1 MTQAYVTSGSNLIN
15 TKFQSQRKEKRGTDT
30 GHTLLHYFKIFLF
43 SLNKE
48 QNKAAPKPTTTSNM
62 KKILERH
69 NLHSKNLEK
78 LEQPSLELQLV
89 EDSTCSRLNKEVAE
103 KSHQLRQMRG
113 EDLRGLNIDELLQ
126 LEKSLEAGLSC
137 VIEKKGMQLMEE
149 NERLK
154 QQVVEITN
162 GRKQVTADS
171 ENVGYEEGQSSESV
185 TNVCNSNGPLH
196 DYESSDTS
204 LKLGFAAPRV
214 QNLETFVRNMWNWEV
229 AGFEPRPVEAEQP
242 IVRRYSIS
250 TTRENSEFSK
260 LALASKVHRLK
271 DKIKLAKEDYLELR
285 QEASD
290 LQEYSNA
297 KLDRVTRYLGV
308 LAEKTRKLDQVALET
323 EARISP
329 LINEKKRLFNDLL
342 TAKGSIKVFCR
353 VRPLFEDES
362 PSVVEFPDDCTIRVN
377 TGSDTI
383 SNPKK
388 DFEFDR
394 VYGPH
399 VGQAELF
406 TDVQPY
412 VQSALDGYNEGSS
425 YDRGLYARCFEELF
439 DLANSD
445 STSTSRFN
453 FSVTVFELYNEQ
465 ITDLLS
471 EPESTLQK
479 ICMGSLES
487 FIELQ
492 QEKVDNPL
500 DFSRILKAAF
510 QRRENNISKLNVSHL
525 IVTVHIYYNNVIS
538 GENLYSKLSLVDLA
552 GSEGLIAEDDSS
564 ERVTDMLH
572 VMKSLS
578 ALGDVLSSLTSRKDV
593 VPYENSMLTKVLAD
607 SLGRDSKTLMIL
619 NVCPNIANLSET
631 LSSLSFCSRARNAT
645 LSLGN
650 RDTIK
655 KWRDVANDA
664 RKELYEKEK
673 EIQDLKQEVLELT
686 QALKDA
692 NDQCVLL
699 FNEVQKAWK
708 VSFTLQSDLKSE
720 NIMIADKHK
729 VEKEQNAQLRNQVAQ
744 LLQTEQDQKMIMQQK
759 DSTIQTLQAQIKSME
774 SQLNEALHLR
784 EARSTFGSES
794 GPVISSISKA
804 TGDGMDSSAVTKKLE
819 EELKKRDALI
829 ERLHEENEKLFDR
842 LTEKA
847 SLAGSPQVSSPLSKG
862 TVNVKS
868 QELGRNENNKGR
880 SMDVVPSPLGAD
892 KTDGTVALVKSGS
905 EKVKSTP
912 AGEYLTAA
920 LNDFDPEQYDSLAA
934 ISDGANKL
942 LMLVLAA
949 VIKAGASRE
958 HEILAEIRDAV
969 FAFIRKM
976 EPKRVM
982 DTMLVSRVR
991 ILYIRSLLARSP
1003 ELQSIKVPPVECFL
1017 ERANTG
1023 RSRSSSRG
1031 NSPGRSPVHF
1041 VEEQIQGFK
1050 VNIKLEKKSKL
1061 SSVVLRMRGIDQD
1074 AWRQQVTG
1082 GKLREIQEE
1091 AKSFAIGNKALAAL
1105 FVHTP
1110 AGELQRQIRSWLAE
1124 NFEFLSVTGDDASG
1138 GITGQL
1144 ELLSTAIMD
1153 GWMAGL
1159 GAALPPSTDA
1169 LGQLLSE
1176 YAKRVFTSQLQHLKD
1191 IAGTLATEDAEDAAQ
1206 VAKLRS
1212 ALESVDHKRR
1222 KILQQMRSDAA
1233 LLTLEDGGLPVQNPS
1248 TAAEDARLASLISLD
1263 GILKQVKDILRQSS
1277 VNTLS
1282 KSKKKS
1288 LLVSLDELGERMP
1301 SLLNIDHPCAQRQ
1314 IAEARRL
1321 VESIPEQDDPLH
1333 ELTHARKSTA
1343 DLGSGTETDVAQWNV
1358 LQFNTGSTTP
1368 FIIKC
1373 GANSNSELVI
1383 KADARVQ
1390 EPKGGEIMRVVPRP
1404 SVLENMSMDEMK
1416 HVFSQLPEALSLL
1429 ALARTADGTRARY
1442 SRLYR
1447 TLAMKVPSLRDLVGE
1462 LEKGGVLKDLS
1473 FKLSVS
1479 HSSSSASSPSNQL
1492 SPAGPESFYY
1502 DDGGGSSDS
1511 VANYTRASMP
1521 PHLLK
1526 SLYEELSGIHPSFER
1541 LILMV
1546 IDGLPAEF
1554 VLGKDGQP
1562 PREDF
1567 REAMPYTQALLSNGM
1582 ATGYHAKAAPPT
1594 VTMPRLKAMVSG
1606 AIGGFL
1612 DVAFNF
1618 NTQSMSDDN
1627 LLGQF
1632 FRIGWKMVMLGD
1644 ETWLKLFPGLFTRH
1658 DGVSS
1663 FYVKDTV
1670 QVDQNVSRHLENEL
1684 NRDDWN
1690 LLILHYLG
1698 LDHVGHI
1705 GGRNSILMA
1714 PKLKEMDEVVKMIH
1728 LSTIQT
1734 RDNDQGKTLLVVVS
1748 DHGMTENGNH
1758 GGSSYEE
1765 TDSLALF
1772 VGLKN
1777 DLSDYAVSSCNSIYQ
1792 VDIAPTLALLF
1803 GVPIPKNNVGV
1814 LISEAFD
1821 LLTDDKQLRVLELNS
1836 WQLLRLIQAQLPGLS
1851 CRNLPS
1857 HDGFT
1862 DGLASTIVECSGS
1875 MEKMLCCLYMNAINL
1890 HSFLEV
1896 EVTLQVSKSRD
1907 DYSCT
1912 VAAYHQF
1919 LKTASEWLS
1928 RRVTDKPV
1936 GLLAFGIVAMAISS
1950 LTLLGLMIC
1959 MSTEDQPGEN
1969 QRLCNSITG
1978 LHKWSVNEIFLLG
1991 VMLILVMSMASSSMV
2006 EEEQYIWH
2014 FVLSTSYVL
2023 FLRKAVQPLAP
2034 GSAKNFF
2041 KLMKGQTERLDFRIS
2056 SIILLLISGRI
2067 LRGWHQGGVNWTYLP
2082 DISKWLEQSGV
2093 NHVRSI
2099 QLASGLL
2106 VISLSI
2112 FALFLF
2118 GSRRKIT
2125 QLVGFCFLICGFLV
2139 LWHLYHNNAF
2149 VSASYDAAI
2158 QAQIIY
2164 AILGIATIGTFAAL
2178 PWFIPFW
2185 FPGTCSKP
2193 NVKSTLVTFDGQC
2206 IFSLVE
2212 FRDSSYLIG
2221 LAYIICWCLLQLLLQ
2236 QPINSMPILLLLVQI
2251 LSSMLYFSCSGLQHI
2266 EVEVALLYYMGM
2278 AGHFA
2283 LGNSNTLATIDV
2295 AGAFIGLS
2303 SHSMFLSGILMF
2315 IITYASPM
2323 LFLLSMLMYI
2333 SVKSTSYLA
2342 NHQNVDSGHL
2352 AKMILGFPCLV
2363 PVGLNSILLTSYT
2376 IVLLLMRNHLFVWS
2390 VFSPKYLYVCATT
2403 VCIYVGVFVV
2413 AATEIYTCWVL
2424 ALRRKKQISI
2434 R

>member
-1 MTQAYVTSGSNLIN
+1 
-15 TKFQSQRKEKRGTDT
+15 
-30 GHTLLHYFKIFLF
+30 
-43 SLNKE
+43 
-48 QNKAAPKPTTTSNM
+48 
-62 KKILERH
+62 
-69 NLHSKNLEK
+69 
-78 LEQPSLELQLV
+78 
-89 EDSTCSRLNKEVAE
+89 
-103 KSHQLRQMRG
+103 
-113 EDLRGLNIDELLQ
+113 
-126 LEKSLEAGLSC
+126 
-137 VIEKKGMQLMEE
+137 
-149 NERLK
+149 
-154 QQVVEITN
+154 
-162 GRKQVTADS
+162 
-171 ENVGYEEGQSSESV
+171 
-185 TNVCNSNGPLH
+185 
-196 DYESSDTS
+196 
-204 LKLGFAAPRV
+204 
-214 QNLETFVRNMWNWEV
+214 MWNWEV

-260 LALASKVHRLK
+260 QALASKVHRLK

-406 TDVQPY
+406 TDVQPF
-412 VQSALDGYNEGSS
+412 VQSALDGYNVSMFAYGQTHSGKTHTMEGSS

-445 STSTSRFN
+445 STSTSQFN

-471 EPESTLQK
+471 ESESTLQK

-510 QRRENNISKLNVSHL
+510 QRRENDISKLNVSHL

-607 SLGRDSKTLMIL
+607 SLGKDSKTLMIL

-744 LLQTEQDQKMIMQQK
+744 LLHTEQDQKMIMQQK

-774 SQLNEALHLR
+774 SQLNEALRLR

-819 EELKKRDALI
+819 EELRKRDALI

-880 SMDVVPSPLGAD
+880 SMDVAPSPLGAD

-969 FAFIRKM
+969 FSFIRKM

-1031 NSPGRSPVHF
+1031 NSPGRSPVQF

-1191 IAGTLATEDAEDAAQ
+1191 IAGTLASEEAEDAAQ

-1282 KSKKKS
+1282 KSKKKT

-1314 IAEARRL
+1314 IAEARRM

-1333 ELTHARKSTA
+1333 ELAHARKSTA

-1383 KADARVQ
+1383 KADGRVQ

-1462 LEKGGVLKDLS
+1462 LEKGGVLKD
-1473 FKLSVS
+1473 
-1479 HSSSSASSPSNQL
+1479 
-1492 SPAGPESFYY
+1492 
-1502 DDGGGSSDS
+1502 
-1511 VANYTRASMP
+1511 
-1521 PHLLK
+1521 
-1526 SLYEELSGIHPSFER
+1526 
-1541 LILMV
+1541 
-1546 IDGLPAEF
+1546 
-1554 VLGKDGQP
+1554 
-1562 PREDF
+1562 
-1567 REAMPYTQALLSNGM
+1567 
-1582 ATGYHAKAAPPT
+1582 
-1594 VTMPRLKAMVSG
+1594 
-1606 AIGGFL
+1606 
-1612 DVAFNF
+1612 
-1618 NTQSMSDDN
+1618 
-1627 LLGQF
+1627 
-1632 FRIGWKMVMLGD
+1632 
-1644 ETWLKLFPGLFTRH
+1644 
-1658 DGVSS
+1658 
-1663 FYVKDTV
+1663 
-1670 QVDQNVSRHLENEL
+1670 
-1684 NRDDWN
+1684 
-1690 LLILHYLG
+1690 
-1698 LDHVGHI
+1698 
-1705 GGRNSILMA
+1705 
-1714 PKLKEMDEVVKMIH
+1714 
-1728 LSTIQT
+1728 
-1734 RDNDQGKTLLVVVS
+1734 
-1748 DHGMTENGNH
+1748 
-1758 GGSSYEE
+1758 
-1765 TDSLALF
+1765 
-1772 VGLKN
+1772 
-1777 DLSDYAVSSCNSIYQ
+1777 
-1792 VDIAPTLALLF
+1792 
-1803 GVPIPKNNVGV
+1803 
-1814 LISEAFD
+1814 
-1821 LLTDDKQLRVLELNS
+1821 
-1836 WQLLRLIQAQLPGLS
+1836 
-1851 CRNLPS
+1851 
-1857 HDGFT
+1857 
-1862 DGLASTIVECSGS
+1862 
-1875 MEKMLCCLYMNAINL
+1875 
-1890 HSFLEV
+1890 
-1896 EVTLQVSKSRD
+1896 
-1907 DYSCT
+1907 
-1912 VAAYHQF
+1912 
-1919 LKTASEWLS
+1919 
-1928 RRVTDKPV
+1928 
-1936 GLLAFGIVAMAISS
+1936 
-1950 LTLLGLMIC
+1950 
-1959 MSTEDQPGEN
+1959 
-1969 QRLCNSITG
+1969 
-1978 LHKWSVNEIFLLG
+1978 
-1991 VMLILVMSMASSSMV
+1991 
-2006 EEEQYIWH
+2006 
-2014 FVLSTSYVL
+2014 
-2023 FLRKAVQPLAP
+2023 
-2034 GSAKNFF
+2034 
-2041 KLMKGQTERLDFRIS
+2041 
-2056 SIILLLISGRI
+2056 
-2067 LRGWHQGGVNWTYLP
+2067 
-2082 DISKWLEQSGV
+2082 
-2093 NHVRSI
+2093 
-2099 QLASGLL
+2099 
-2106 VISLSI
+2106 
-2112 FALFLF
+2112 
-2118 GSRRKIT
+2118 
-2125 QLVGFCFLICGFLV
+2125 
-2139 LWHLYHNNAF
+2139 
-2149 VSASYDAAI
+2149 
-2158 QAQIIY
+2158 
-2164 AILGIATIGTFAAL
+2164 
-2178 PWFIPFW
+2178 
-2185 FPGTCSKP
+2185 
-2193 NVKSTLVTFDGQC
+2193 VKS
-2206 IFSLVE
+2206 
-2212 FRDSSYLIG
+2212 
-2221 LAYIICWCLLQLLLQ
+2221 
-2236 QPINSMPILLLLVQI
+2236 
-2251 LSSMLYFSCSGLQHI
+2251 
-2266 EVEVALLYYMGM
+2266 
-2278 AGHFA
+2278 
-2283 LGNSNTLATIDV
+2283 
-2295 AGAFIGLS
+2295 
-2303 SHSMFLSGILMF
+2303 
-2315 IITYASPM
+2315 
-2323 LFLLSMLMYI
+2323 
-2333 SVKSTSYLA
+2333 
-2342 NHQNVDSGHL
+2342 
-2352 AKMILGFPCLV
+2352 
-2363 PVGLNSILLTSYT
+2363 
-2376 IVLLLMRNHLFVWS
+2376 
-2390 VFSPKYLYVCATT
+2390 
-2403 VCIYVGVFVV
+2403 
-2413 AATEIYTCWVL
+2413 
-2424 ALRRKKQISI
+2424 
-2434 R
+2434 